1 LLLLGRILIS
11 GGCCIERFISR
22 YCACVIYRGKA
33 VGGSMELGMTRGV
46 VVTMD
51 PQNNNKNSI
60 MISRSLSQEVKFKP
74 LRNGQTARLV
84 LALVMSTLVMMV
96 AVSRLTLL
104 VVPWSSSSPTEQP
117 LHRVLSNHLNP
128 SVLKQ
133 TTAASTGDDTVKN
146 HLSSSTELKLIPK
159 LPVTTRPAQLAESSS
174 SVEKAC
180 MSRSQQ
186 QMYRGSAHQFPRSVL
201 LDHALEKYTKM
212 HSQCAL
218 LLDDGN
224 DTSVQVKKGCQYVVY
239 LEGYEGLG
247 NRLLSLVS
255 AFAYAMVTHRAL
267 VIDARRGHLAQLLC
281 EPFHNSS
288 WLLPPQF
295 ADAVWGASTLEDA
308 MRWNFQNVTSVRINL
323 RHKQTEADQTFFCPA
338 TQKGVGNITWIW
350 WESNQYYVP
359 RLFMIPD
366 FWSLL
371 SSWFPDPSLVFTQ
384 LTRFLCLPQN
394 HIWAQIKRIR
404 AAYLASSMI
413 QVGLQVRRHANADNA
428 TLVPLVH
435 ELIMNCS
442 LKHHVLPKL
451 VLPVMQ
457 QQKEQQLALG
467 NQPVAEMSVGS
478 SSSSSSWTTTRSVA
492 VLVTSLH
499 IQYYEKLRNL
509 YVEHGTEDGTVVSV
523 HMMSH
528 EGVENE
534 SHEQA
539 VKALTE
545 IWLLSF
551 SNKLTTTSWSTFGY
565 VAQGLGGLQPIILN
579 FFTIDAQ
586 HETRP
591 ACFLGQSSDP
601 CLHYPF
607 VKPSKCAKV
616 NMSRQH
622 SKWITT
628 HIRPCQDEVNGLQL
642 CSGGN

>member
-1 LLLLGRILIS
+1 
-11 GGCCIERFISR
+11 
-22 YCACVIYRGKA
+22 
-33 VGGSMELGMTRGV
+33 
-46 VVTMD
+46 
-51 PQNNNKNSI
+51 
-60 MISRSLSQEVKFKP
+60 
-74 LRNGQTARLV
+74 
-84 LALVMSTLVMMV
+84 MSTLVTMV
-96 AVSRLTLL
+96 VVSRLTLL

-117 LHRVLSNHLNP
+117 LH
-128 SVLKQ
+128 
-133 TTAASTGDDTVKN
+133 
-146 HLSSSTELKLIPK
+146 
-159 LPVTTRPAQLAESSS
+159 PVD
-174 SVEKAC
+174 KAC

-186 QMYRGSAHQFPRSVL
+186 QMYRDSAHQFPRLVL

-218 LLDDGN
+218 LSDDGN

-295 ADAVWGASTLEDA
+295 VDAVWGASTLEDA

-338 TQKGVGNITWIW
+338 TQKGVRNITWIW

-394 HIWAQIKRIR
+394 HIWAQIKRIQ

-428 TLVPLVH
+428 TLVLLVH

-442 LKHHVLPKL
+442 LKHHVLPKP

-457 QQKEQQLALG
+457 QLKEQQLALR

-478 SSSSSSWTTTRSVA
+478 SSSSSSSSWTTARSVA

-528 EGVENE
+528 ECVENE
-534 SHEQA
+534 SYEQA

-551 SNKLTTTSWSTFGY
+551 SNKLATTSWSTFGY

-579 FFTIDAQ
+579 FFTIDSQ

-591 ACFLGQSSDP
+591 ACSLGRSSDP

-607 VKPSKCAKV
+607 VKPSKCAEV

-622 SKWITT
+622 SKWVTT

-642 CSGGN
+642 CSRRN

>member
-1 LLLLGRILIS
+1 MVMENWLKEVAGDS
-11 GGCCIERFISR
+11 
-22 YCACVIYRGKA
+22 RGKA

-51 PQNNNKNSI
+51 PQNDNKNSI
-60 MISRSLSQEVKFKP
+60 MISRSLSQEVKFKR

-174 SVEKAC
+174 SVDKAC

-186 QMYRGSAHQFPRSVL
+186 QMYRDSAHQFPRSVL

-281 EPFHNSS
+281 EPFQNSS

-308 MRWNFQNVTSVRINL
+308 MRWNFQNVNSVRINL

-338 TQKGVGNITWIW
+338 TQKGLRNITWIW
-350 WESNQYYVP
+350 WESNQYYMP

-428 TLVPLVH
+428 TLVPIVH

-442 LKHHVLPKL
+442 LKHHVLPKPA
-451 VLPVMQ
+451 LPVMQ
-457 QQKEQQLALG
+457 QLKEQQLALG
-467 NQPVAEMSVGS
+467 NQPVAEMSVG
-478 SSSSSSWTTTRSVA
+478 SSSSSWTTTRSVA

-534 SHEQA
+534 SYEQA

-579 FFTIDAQ
+579 LFTIDAR

-607 VKPSKCAKV
+607 VKPSKCAQVK
-616 NMSRQH
+616 MSQQH

>member
-1 LLLLGRILIS
+1 MVMENWLKEVAGDS
-11 GGCCIERFISR
+11 
-22 YCACVIYRGKA
+22 RGKA

-51 PQNNNKNSI
+51 PQNDNKNSI
-60 MISRSLSQEVKFKP
+60 MISRSRSQEVKFKP

-117 LHRVLSNHLNP
+117 LQSVLSNHLNP

-133 TTAASTGDDTVKN
+133 TTVASTGDDTVKN

-174 SVEKAC
+174 SIDKAC

-186 QMYRGSAHQFPRSVL
+186 QMYRDSAHQFPRSVL
-201 LDHALEKYTKM
+201 LDHALEKYTEM

-338 TQKGVGNITWIW
+338 TQKGVRNITWIW

-451 VLPVMQ
+451 VLPVMPQ
-457 QQKEQQLALG
+457 RKEQQLALG

-478 SSSSSSWTTTRSVA
+478 SSSSSWTTTQSVA

-523 HMMSH
+523 HMVSH

-534 SHEQA
+534 SYEQA

-551 SNKLTTTSWSTFGY
+551 SNKLETTSWSTFGY

-607 VKPSKCAKV
+607 VKPSKCAGVK
-616 NMSRQH
+616 MSRQH

-642 CSGGN
+642 CSGGNKYSE